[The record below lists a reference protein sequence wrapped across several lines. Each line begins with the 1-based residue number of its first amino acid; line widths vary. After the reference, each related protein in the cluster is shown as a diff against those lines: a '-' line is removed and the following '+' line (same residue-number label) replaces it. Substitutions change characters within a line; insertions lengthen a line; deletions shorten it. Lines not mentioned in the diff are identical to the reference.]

1 MPPPKLTPA
10 QLALQAERKAA
21 KLAKKAAAQR
31 ANGVDG
37 SAAQTANQLEAERRR
52 FLRREW
58 VPVGRAASSEA
69 SPGGKRAKIVTWN
82 VSPRRLG
89 KRGENSRSWL
99 TRPDARADTD
109 QCVC

>member
-1 MPPPKLTPA
+1 MPPPTLTPA

-37 SAAQTANQLEAERRR
+37 NGQQNENQLEAERRR

-69 SPGGKRAKIVTWN
+69 PPGGKRAKIVTWN
-82 VSPRRLG
+82 VGPARREIFNVYCVELADADRCWPR
-89 KRGENSRSWL
+89 
-99 TRPDARADTD
+99 P
-109 QCVC
+109 